1 MRFQDLPG
9 VRMISCLLWMI
20 ILAGAAYWVAVHSL
34 APKPMTTVVEK
45 KSTLSILRVQALAF
59 LVTRRTST
67 QVVVEHQE
75 SNWMGEWRGVLW
87 ATVNIHYGIDLA
99 KIRTGDIR
107 REGDVTFVKLPE
119 PKVLDFSVD
128 PGSVGVMSKATA
140 VPKFDDIL
148 HNTHRRLLEGSLR
161 QAASEFA
168 QQRDLL
174 PTRDELIK
182 QLNAVVS
189 LLAGEGSVRLRFE

>member
-1 MRFQDLPG
+1 MRFQNLPG
-9 VRMISCLLWMI
+9 VRMINGFLWMI

-67 QVVVEHQE
+67 QIVVEHQE
-75 SNWMGEWRGVLW
+75 SNWLGQWRGVLW
-87 ATVNIHYGIDLA
+87 ATVNIHYGIDLL
-99 KIRTGDIR
+99 KIQTKDIR
-107 REGDVTFVKLPE
+107 RDGDVTFVKLPE
-119 PKVLDFSVD
+119 PEVLDFSVD

-140 VPKFDDIL
+140 VPKIDDIV

-161 QAASEFA
+161 QAASDFA
-168 QQRDLL
+168 QQRELL

-182 QLNAVVS
+182 QLNEVVS
-189 LLAGEGSVRLRFE
+189 LLTSEGGVQLRFE